1 MSKVITYDEHG
12 TYTSENSIALIW
24 CIDDVKHASKD
35 LGLKRTLT
43 DDECMEVLI
52 HCQENLD
59 WSFGFGWD
67 NIYWVL
73 EEFYQKKEKKNG
85 KNE

>member
-12 TYTSENSIALIW
+12 NYTSENSIALIW

-35 LGLKRTLT
+35 LGLERNLT

-59 WSFGFGWD
+59 WGHGFGWD
-67 NIYWVL
+67 NLHWTIQ
-73 EEFYQKKEKKNG
+73 EFYQNKGEENVKTK
-85 KNE
+85 

>member
-1 MSKVITYDEHG
+1 MSKAITYDEHG
-12 TYTSENSIALIW
+12 NYTSENSIALIW

-35 LGLKRTLT
+35 LGLERNLT

-59 WSFGFGWD
+59 WGHGFGWD
-67 NIYWVL
+67 NLHWTIQ
-73 EEFYQKKEKKNG
+73 EFYQNKGEVKCQN
-85 KNE
+85 